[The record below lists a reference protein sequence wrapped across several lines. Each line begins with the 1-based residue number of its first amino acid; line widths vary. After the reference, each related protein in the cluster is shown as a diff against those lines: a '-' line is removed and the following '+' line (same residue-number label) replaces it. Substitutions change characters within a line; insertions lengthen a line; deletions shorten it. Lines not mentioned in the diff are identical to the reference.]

1 MCSKRQNLRKN
12 TKAASPAVSAIVI
25 TAATV
30 VLVLISSIYAL
41 QVLTRQEAGAEFET
55 TQNSIL
61 VLDDSVR
68 DIAWDRGGSRSVRFA
83 VKYGNMLLINE
94 SKGFEIS
101 VSGFNDTSRSY
112 ELYEFSTAVVK
123 YQMPYGYGTSG
134 TGSSYILGNEFNI
147 VSRLPDS
154 LGQALVEYKP
164 DLASVSLS
172 YRVRV
177 TEEGSI
183 NLANSSTTVHY
194 VDIFVVRLTC
204 NSSEI
209 EAGDF
214 DLVCKNVGL
223 ETISSDVYTVPN
235 IVNATYPSISVLS
248 GTRSD
253 SVVLDFL
260 KSQENVIFNLI
271 IADVRVST

>member
-61 VLDDSVR
+61 VFDDSVR

-94 SKGFEIS
+94 SKRFEINA
-101 VSGFNDTSRSY
+101 SGFNEASDSY
-112 ELYEFSTAVVK
+112 KLYEFSTAVVK

-134 TGSSYILGNEFNI
+134 TGTSYILGDISNV

-154 LGQALVEYKP
+154 LGQALVEYKT
-164 DLASVSLS
+164 DFASVTLN

-177 TEEGSI
+177 TEEGSVVV
-183 NLANSSTTVHY
+183 NSSTTYHY
-194 VDIFVVRLTC
+194 VDIFVIRLTC

-223 ETISSDVYTVPN
+223 ETISSNVYKVS
-235 IVNATYPSISVLS
+235 VNATHPTISVS
-248 GTRSD
+248 YGGRSD
-253 SVVLDFL
+253 QVVLDFL
-260 KSQENVIFNLI
+260 EPGNNVIFNLI